1 MAGEHEH
8 WDMAGAMVGEVLR
21 ALTDK
26 QGQLDIRMRHVA
38 LDWKGTPLGL
48 ELNGTITVSVHMH
61 DLNDKEKQA
70 LREANISAI
79 KS

>member
-1 MAGEHEH
+1 MPAVQ
-8 WDMAGAMVGEVLR
+8 WDMAGVMLGEVLK

-26 QGQLDIRMRHVA
+26 QGQVDIRLKHVA

-48 ELNGTITVSVHMH
+48 ELNGTLSVSVHMH
-61 DLNDKEKQA
+61 DLNEKEKQA
-70 LREANISAI
+70 FRDANIAAI

>member
-1 MAGEHEH
+1 MTGEH
-8 WDMAGAMVGEVLR
+8 WDTAGALVGEVLK

-26 QGQLDIRMRHVA
+26 QGQVDIRLKHVA

-48 ELNGTITVSVHMH
+48 ELNGTVTVSVHMH
-61 DLNDKEKQA
+61 DLNEKEKQA
-70 LREANISAI
+70 LREANLVAI